1 MNSTVKS
8 RKAGAAYTIVTA
20 FLILAVVG
28 MAAQVGTRVYRAL
41 SAVDSLEVPAA
52 IAPENLDIE
61 GIPDRVEIPTSIDV
75 QVDIPDPSAGQLAMA
90 LLMDLGPWLLGLP
103 ALLLLRAL
111 AGSIR
116 DGEPFGGANV
126 SRLRKLGF
134 VLLAYPLVQLV
145 SSVLLGGILD
155 TASVPDSVGQA
166 ATLHLTGAVAGLGVL
181 VLAEVFAEGVRLR
194 QDVEGT
200 V

>member
-1 MNSTVKS
+1 
-8 RKAGAAYTIVTA
+8 
-20 FLILAVVG
+20 
-28 MAAQVGTRVYRAL
+28 
-41 SAVDSLEVPAA
+41 
-52 IAPENLDIE
+52 
-61 GIPDRVEIPTSIDV
+61 
-75 QVDIPDPSAGQLAMA
+75 
-90 LLMDLGPWLLGLP
+90 
-103 ALLLLRAL
+103 LLLRAL

-116 DGEPFGGANV
+116 DGEPFGAANV

-134 VLLAYPLVQLV
+134 VLLAYPLVQLL

-155 TASVPDSVGQA
+155 TTLLPDSVGKA
-166 ATLHLTGAVAGLGVL
+166 VTLHLTGAVAGLGVL

>member
-1 MNSTVKS
+1 MNSTIKS

-20 FLILAVVG
+20 LLILAVVG
-28 MAAQVGTRVYRAL
+28 MTAQVGTRVYRAL
-41 SAVDSLEVPAA
+41 SGVDSLEVPAA
-52 IAPENLDIE
+52 IAPENLDIQ
-61 GIPDRVEIPTSIDV
+61 GVPDRVEIPTSIDV

-90 LLMDLGPWLLGLP
+90 LLMDLGPWLLGLA

-116 DGEPFGGANV
+116 DGEPFGAANV

-134 VLLAYPLVQLV
+134 VLLAYPLVQLL

-155 TASVPDSVGQA
+155 TASLPDSVGKA
-166 ATLHLTGAVAGLGVL
+166 VTLHLTGAVAGLGVL